1 MRIMLPTK
9 NVLQRVFRIAHENKE
24 GTCFT
29 IDVEGRQYLITA
41 KHLVQSIQKPYVVD
55 LYHDGEWKFLQVDLV
70 GHGAKCV
77 DLTVLAAEQ
86 QISPTHPLEPT
97 TEGLLLGQ
105 EVLFLGFPY
114 GITSDSG
121 NINNRF
127 PFPLVKK
134 GIVSALFPDNANDL
148 FLDGHNNPGFSGGPV
163 VYEVVK
169 ETLNVAGVVSGYLS
183 KSEPVYDEHGAT
195 ALQHDYNTGIVR
207 VTSIHHAV
215 DLIRANPVGFKLALQ
230 GG

>member
-1 MRIMLPTK
+1 MLPTA
-9 NVLQRVFRIAHENKE
+9 NVLQRVFHISHENKA

-41 KHLVQSIQKPYVVD
+41 KHLVQSIQKPCAVQM
-55 LYHDGEWKFLQVDLV
+55 YHGGEWKGLQVDLV

-77 DLTVLAAEQ
+77 DLTVLAAEM

-97 TEGLLLGQ
+97 AEGLILGQ
-105 EVLFLGFPY
+105 DVLFLGFPY

-121 NINNRF
+121 NNNNRF

-134 GIVSALFPDNANDL
+134 GIVSALPQGNVSDL

-169 ETLNVAGVVSGYLS
+169 GTLNVAGVVSGYLS
-183 KSEPVYDEHGAT
+183 KLEPVYDEHGAT

-207 VTSIHHAV
+207 VTSIMHAV
-215 DLIRANPVGFKLALQ
+215 NLIRANPVGFKLVP
-230 GG
+230 

>member
-1 MRIMLPTK
+1 MLPST
-9 NVLQRVFRIAHENKE
+9 NVLQRVFHISHENKA

-41 KHLVQSIQKPYVVD
+41 KHLVHSIQKPYVVQM
-55 LYHDGEWKFLQVDLV
+55 YHDDEWKSLQLDLV
-70 GHGAKCV
+70 GHGPERV
-77 DLTVLAAEQ
+77 DLTVLAAKQ

-97 TEGLLLGQ
+97 TKGLILGQ
-105 EVLFLGFPY
+105 DVLFLGFPY
-114 GITSDSG
+114 GIISDSG

-134 GIVSALFPDNANDL
+134 GIVSALFQDNVKDL
-148 FLDGHNNPGFSGGPV
+148 FLDGYNNPGFSGGPV

-169 ETLNVAGVVSGYLS
+169 GTLNVAGVVSGYLS
-183 KSEPVYDEHGAT
+183 KPEPVYDEHGAT

-207 VTSIHHAV
+207 VTSIDHAV
-215 DLIRANPVGFKLALQ
+215 DLIRANPVGFELAP
-230 GG
+230 

>member
-1 MRIMLPTK
+1 MLPSA
-9 NVLQRVFRIAHENKE
+9 NVLQRVFHISHENKA

-41 KHLVQSIQKPYVVD
+41 KHLVQSIQKPCAVQM
-55 LYHDGEWKFLQVDLV
+55 YHDGEWKGLQVDLV

-77 DLTVLAAEQ
+77 DLTVLASEM

-97 TEGLLLGQ
+97 AEGLILGQ
-105 EVLFLGFPY
+105 DVLFLGFPY

-121 NINNRF
+121 NNNNRF

-134 GIVSALFPDNANDL
+134 GIISALPQGNVSDL

-169 ETLNVAGVVSGYLS
+169 GTLNVAGVVSGYLS
-183 KSEPVYDEHGAT
+183 KLEPVYDEHGAT

-207 VTSIHHAV
+207 VTSIMHAV
-215 DLIRANPVGFKLALQ
+215 NLIRANPVGFKLVP
-230 GG
+230 

>member
-1 MRIMLPTK
+1 MLPST
-9 NVLQRVFRIAHENKE
+9 NVLQRVFHISHENKT

-29 IDVEGRQYLITA
+29 IDVGGRQYLITA
-41 KHLVQSIQKPYVVD
+41 KHLVQSIQEPCAVR
-55 LYHDGEWKFLQVDLV
+55 LFRDGEWKSLQVDLV

-77 DLTVLAAEQ
+77 DLTVLAAEM

-97 TEGLLLGQ
+97 TKGLILGQ
-105 EVLFLGFPY
+105 DVLFLGFPY
-114 GITSDSG
+114 GIASDSR
-121 NINNRF
+121 NSNNRF

-163 VYEVVK
+163 VYEVAK
-169 ETLNVAGVVSGYLS
+169 GALKVAGVVSGYLS

-207 VTSIHHAV
+207 VTSIDRAV
-215 DLIRANPVGFKLALQ
+215 DLIRANPIGFKFALQ